1 METGDG
7 RRGPAPLGIE
17 AQIAVMHDDPMS
29 WIAPEVTPVD
39 EPFVGDERA
48 MLAGLLDYNRAT
60 LLSRCAG
67 LGGVDLARRSI
78 PPSTLSLLG
87 LVRHLTDVERTWFRQ
102 RFAGLDLPNAYRTD
116 EQPEAAFDDTDPGQA
131 EADYQRLLAEQQ
143 AARDAVADLPLEHTY
158 DHPRYGVMSLRWAYL
173 HMIEE
178 YAGHMAHA
186 ALLGECIDG
195 RRAD

>member
-1 METGDG
+1 
-7 RRGPAPLGIE
+7 
-17 AQIAVMHDDPMS
+17 MHDDPMS

-87 LVRHLTDVERTWFRQ
+87 LVRHLTDVERTWFRR
-102 RFAGLDLPNAYRTD
+102 RFAGLVLPDGYQTD
-116 EQPEAAFDDTDPGQA
+116 ERREAAFDDTDPGQA
-131 EADYQRLLAEQQ
+131 EADYQ
-143 AARDAVADLPLEHTY
+143 RDAVADLPLEHTY
-158 DHPRYGVMSLRWAYL
+158 DHPRYGMMSLRWAYL

-186 ALLGECIDG
+186 ALLRECIDG
-195 RRAD
+195 RRGD